1 MASLIAVGS
10 TELMYQHLAAI
21 QSYARRVILQ
31 GDVLT
36 SDEEED
42 RGRLMQEFLA
52 VGSSFKLTGKE
63 MAALICQE
71 MLAPKRGCGC
81 PSCRVPA
88 PE

>member
-1 MASLIAVGS
+1 MVSLIAVGS
-10 TELMYQHLAAI
+10 TELMSQHLAAI
-21 QSYARRVILQ
+21 QGYARRVILQ

-63 MAALICQE
+63 MVALIYQE
-71 MLAPKRGCGC
+71 ILARKRGCGC

-88 PE
+88 TE

>member
-42 RGRLMQEFLA
+42 RGQLMQEFLA
-52 VGSSFKLTGKE
+52 VGSGRQLLQTDGEGAGSPDMPGNARAETG
-63 MAALICQE
+63 LR
-71 MLAPKRGCGC
+71 LP
-81 PSCRVPA
+81 
-88 PE
+88 